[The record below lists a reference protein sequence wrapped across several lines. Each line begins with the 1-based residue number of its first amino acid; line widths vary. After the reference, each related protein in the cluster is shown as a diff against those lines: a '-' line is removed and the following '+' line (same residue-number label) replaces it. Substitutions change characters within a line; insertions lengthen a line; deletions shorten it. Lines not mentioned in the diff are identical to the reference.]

1 MHWPGRM
8 KNNKILPGAIKI
20 SKRFVLKKNLFS
32 MVGMLYKWWGGR
44 VALLLVFPLFF
55 SFTPPGV
62 PALHPFYVSVTEVA
76 FNPSDKTLEISCKM
90 FTDDFEK
97 ALVKA
102 NGQPIDLYQPR
113 DRALAEKKIAAYLR
127 KNLQFRVDG
136 REVQMEFIGYEL
148 EEQSI
153 FVYFQVNAIDRS
165 PRKLEVA
172 NTVLYDMYDK
182 QISIVHATVN
192 NMRKS
197 TKVEYPVSEMVFN
210 W

>member
-1 MHWPGRM
+1 
-8 KNNKILPGAIKI
+8 
-20 SKRFVLKKNLFS
+20 
-32 MVGMLYKWWGGR
+32 MVRMLYKWWRGR

-97 ALVKA
+97 ALVKT

-113 DRALAEKKIAAYLR
+113 DRALAEKKIAAYLQ

-148 EEQSI
+148 EEQST

-172 NTVLYDMYDK
+172 NTVLYDMFDK